1 MTPKLIIHV
10 ADLHIRNYH
19 RVEEYGV
26 QFEAF
31 INKCK
36 EITEGLN
43 REDVRI
49 VIAGDLV
56 HSKNQ
61 ITNELIVF
69 TSSFLRELE
78 KIAKVMVI
86 SGNHDLV
93 ASNKTRTDTLT
104 AIFDTAQ
111 FNDCM
116 FLDQMLGYESGCIV
130 DGDVIWAVYSIHS
143 DFSRPD
149 IESAKAEKKKAT
161 VIGLYHGMIAGAKL
175 QNGMSVD
182 CGLNAS
188 DFSGCKYVM
197 AGHIHKR
204 QIIKKGRTEIV
215 FPSSLIQ
222 QDYGETVSEHG
233 FEVWNLEAGTHE
245 FVELPSDY
253 GMYAFEIN
261 SEDDIDND
269 KERLINL

>member
-104 AIFDTAQ
+104 D
-111 FNDCM
+111 
-116 FLDQMLGYESGCIV
+116 
-130 DGDVIWAVYSIHS
+130 
-143 DFSRPD
+143 R
-149 IESAKAEKKKAT
+149 K
-161 VIGLYHGMIAGAKL
+161 
-175 QNGMSVD
+175 SV
-182 CGLNAS
+182 
-188 DFSGCKYVM
+188 V
-197 AGHIHKR
+197 
-204 QIIKKGRTEIV
+204 
-215 FPSSLIQ
+215 
-222 QDYGETVSEHG
+222 
-233 FEVWNLEAGTHE
+233 
-245 FVELPSDY
+245 
-253 GMYAFEIN
+253 
-261 SEDDIDND
+261 
-269 KERLINL
+269 